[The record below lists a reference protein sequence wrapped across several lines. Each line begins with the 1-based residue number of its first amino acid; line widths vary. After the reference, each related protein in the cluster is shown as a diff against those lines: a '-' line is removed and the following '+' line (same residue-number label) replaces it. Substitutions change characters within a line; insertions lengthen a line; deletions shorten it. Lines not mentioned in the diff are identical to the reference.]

1 MTEVHPPCAV
11 RSAATPFVPAMA
23 TFVMNGCSFVQLSIW
38 SASTCNLLAAVC
50 DRAVATEV
58 LLLKS
63 GSSVVA
69 AGLPWLRG
77 EFSCSKEEAAEC
89 TTAHAVASR
98 NMRPT
103 PMTSVHS
110 GFLPPARL
118 SGQPCVMTSGGRC
131 KCATAV
137 AISSEMSRI

>member
-1 MTEVHPPCAV
+1 
-11 RSAATPFVPAMA
+11 MA

-38 SASTCNLLAAVC
+38 AASTCSLLAAVC

-69 AGLPWLRG
+69 ALTGLPWLRG

-89 TTAHAVASR
+89 TNAHAVANRS
-98 NMRPT
+98 MRPT
-103 PMTSVHS
+103 PMLQCTQVFATGHRH
-110 GFLPPARL
+110 A
-118 SGQPCVMTSGGRC
+118 VMTRWRTAASAGGCHALSPRH
-131 KCATAV
+131 AQ
-137 AISSEMSRI
+137 